1 MLQLKIEAI
10 KWESPDT
17 ATFFLSEVSGRMI
30 PYKAG
35 QFITLVFTHHTEEI
49 RRSYSL
55 SSSPD
60 EDLLAITVKRITN
73 GEISRF
79 MLTKLKPG
87 DILNAVEPAGRFT
100 ISDFKK
106 KKDILFFAAGSG
118 ITPFLS
124 QLKYTLNRR
133 GNACITL
140 IYSSKNGSSIL
151 FKEDR
156 KSTRLNSSHYGL
168 SRMPSSA

>member
-1 MLQLKIEAI
+1 MLQLKIEDI
-10 KWESPDT
+10 KWENPDT
-17 ATFFLSEVSGRMI
+17 ATFFLSELSAKKI
-30 PYKAG
+30 HYKAG

-87 DILNAVEPAGRFT
+87 EVLNAVEPAGRFT
-100 ISDFKK
+100 ISDFKS
-106 KKDILFFAAGSG
+106 KKDIF
-118 ITPFLS
+118 
-124 QLKYTLNRR
+124 
-133 GNACITL
+133 
-140 IYSSKNGSSIL
+140 
-151 FKEDR
+151 
-156 KSTRLNSSHYGL
+156 
-168 SRMPSSA
+168 